1 MHALQIHQPEPRN
14 LHRALTIRD
23 FQILKFLWEMKFAD
37 GLTLHYGFFQ
47 THKDNSQR
55 TSTKYAINRL
65 TKLKAL
71 GCVDREAVLGYPTKL
86 FRLTKFGASLLQ
98 SNCPEIEV
106 NYDRQ
111 PIDFHTLLHD
121 LKVSRVRVALEHLKR
136 ASNWQSER
144 VLKQKSTIVYGL
156 SKQYMP
162 DGVYNSR
169 DGELVAFELEI
180 ARKSLARYKDKIQK
194 MVA

>member
-111 PIDFHTLLHD
+111 PIHIWYATNLAFSLLIS
-121 LKVSRVRVALEHLKR
+121 KPIG
-136 ASNWQSER
+136 
-144 VLKQKSTIVYGL
+144 KQLNMSYRFVIIAHACKISGC
-156 SKQYMP
+156 S
-162 DGVYNSR
+162 
-169 DGELVAFELEI
+169 LVAILRFPLNI
-180 ARKSLARYKDKIQK
+180 TLWPGARPTNSKIG
-194 MVA
+194 